1 MPFLLF
7 FWGLSLTPAPVAG
20 FIQKTQF
27 LWVALLAGPLLGE
40 ALGRWQALALVGLL
54 AGTLLQA
61 PVGAGSGGGRG
72 PGAGRHAAVVG
83 RGGGGAPDAAAG
95 APAHRRRGPHGG
107 GAVVML
113 GFLAL
118 SGRLPVLAGLTP
130 VQWGWVAGPGLLLL
144 AYVLTWYHALR
155 RAPAL
160 VVTSV
165 LTLGAPVTALLDAVL
180 VSHRWPAGP
189 VLGGL
194 LLAAGAAL
202 LFLAGWSVARRAT
215 RAGPQTAPMAPL
227 RSYGDAS

>member
-1 MPFLLF
+1 M
-7 FWGLSLTPAPVAG
+7 A
-20 FIQKTQF
+20 
-27 LWVALLAGPLLGE
+27 
-40 ALGRWQALALVGLL
+40 
-54 AGTLLQA
+54 
-61 PVGAGSGGGRG
+61 
-72 PGAGRHAAVVG
+72 
-83 RGGGGAPDAAAG
+83 
-95 APAHRRRGPHGG
+95 G

-130 VQWGWVAGPGLLLL
+130 VQWGWVAGPGVLLL

-189 VLGGL
+189 ALGGL
-194 LLAAGAAL
+194 LLAPGAAL
-202 LFLAGWSVARRAT
+202 LFLAGWRVARRAT

>member
-1 MPFLLF
+1 
-7 FWGLSLTPAPVAG
+7 
-20 FIQKTQF
+20 
-27 LWVALLAGPLLGE
+27 
-40 ALGRWQALALVGLL
+40 
-54 AGTLLQA
+54 
-61 PVGAGSGGGRG
+61 
-72 PGAGRHAAVVG
+72 
-83 RGGGGAPDAAAG
+83 
-95 APAHRRRGPHGG
+95 
-107 GAVVML
+107 ML

-118 SGRLPVLAGLTP
+118 SGRLPVLAGLTL

-155 RAPAL
+155 GL

-189 VLGGL
+189 ALGGL

-215 RAGPQTAPMAPL
+215 ARAARWHP
-227 RSYGDAS
+227 